1 MKKRIAIPI
10 IAILA
15 VLVVAL
21 AILHI
26 NTLQRFSRGTA
37 SPDGTMSVDSIS
49 SASVL
54 LQSSDYTLANATD
67 VFSLPNTAVV
77 ISTVNADGTP
87 NAASM
92 ETMIIDEATIAV
104 TSSLGNQT
112 IINIAERQYAIFTV
126 YSVHIDGSMGTG
138 ARLVVERMSDEEK
151 QDKENETGR
160 SFSDNM
166 LLLKVVK
173 VLSLG

>member
-1 MKKRIAIPI
+1 MKKRFAIPI
-10 IAILA
+10 IVFLT

-21 AILHI
+21 VVLHI

-37 SPDGTMSVDSIS
+37 VSDGSMSADSVS
-49 SASVL
+49 GASVL
-54 LQSSDYTLANATD
+54 LQSSDYTLENATD
-67 VFSLPNTAVV
+67 VFYLPNTAVV

-92 ETMIIDEATIAV
+92 ETMIIDESTIGV

-112 IINIAERQYAIFTV
+112 MINISERQYAIFTV
-126 YSVHIDGSMGTG
+126 YSVQTDGSMGTG

-151 QDKENETGR
+151 QDKEKETGR
-160 SFSDNM
+160 NFNNNM